1 MATDSIGRIGIL
13 WRGDRA
19 ARINATAEN
28 NRLQPLFAALSALK
42 IAAEPVVFG
51 DDLLDEVR
59 DQILQLDG
67 VLVWVDPIMGNEDRS
82 RLDALLRDV
91 SSAGVWVSAHPDVI
105 LKMGTKEVLFR
116 TRDLGWGGDT
126 CLYETVAQF
135 RREFPAR
142 LASSGTRVVKQNRG
156 NGGIGVWKVELTAN
170 TSAVS
175 EADAAPSA
183 DAIVRVQHARPRDT
197 VTEEMRLADFMERC
211 TEYFSGVGRMVDQQ
225 FQPRIADGMI
235 RSYMVRNA
243 VVGFAHQW
251 PEGVAP
257 ESPEGGAASPPREN
271 IFGLPA
277 KKTMYAASEPRFQSL
292 RSQLESEWVPAMQ
305 RLVDVDAD
313 SLPLLWDTDFLYG
326 PRTQAG
332 ADTYVLCE
340 INVSS
345 VYPFPE
351 PVVGKLAEA
360 VAARLMSPT
369 KVDPN
374 PVA

>member
-1 MATDSIGRIGIL
+1 LR
-13 WRGDRA
+13 
-19 ARINATAEN
+19 
-28 NRLQPLFAALSALK
+28 
-42 IAAEPVVFG
+42 
-51 DDLLDEVR
+51 EV
-59 DQILQLDG
+59 
-67 VLVWVDPIMGNEDRS
+67 S
-82 RLDALLRDV
+82 T
-91 SSAGVWVSAHPDVI
+91 AGVWVSAHPDVI
-105 LKMGTKEVLFR
+105 LKMGTKEILFR
-116 TRDLGWGGDT
+116 TRDLGWGAYT
-126 CLYETVAQF
+126 YLYKTVE
-135 RREFPAR
+135 EFKRDFPSR
-142 LASSGTRVVKQNRG
+142 LASGGPRVLKQNRG
-156 NGGIGVWKVELTAN
+156 NGGIGVWKIELTAN
-170 TSAVS
+170 ASVS
-175 EADAAPSA
+175 SVGDPSPVASGADAT
-183 DAIVRVQHARPRDT
+183 VRVQHARPRDT

-211 TEYFSGVGRMVDQQ
+211 TEYFSGAGRMVDQQ

-292 RSQLESEWVPAMQ
+292 RSQLESEWIPAMQ

-313 SLPLLWDTDFLYG
+313 SLPLLWDADFLYG

-351 PVVGKLAEA
+351 PAVGKLAEA

-374 PVA
+374 PMA